1 MKDQLNE
8 LHLFAGAGGGIL
20 GGMLHGHTTVC
31 AVELEPYCRKVL
43 LQRQRDGILPKFPI
57 WDDVCT
63 FDGTPWRG
71 KVDVVCGGFPCP
83 DFSNGNQWNVGG
95 SRFSGL
101 EGSRG
106 SLWFEMFRIVCEI
119 RPKFVFVENVPNL
132 VKFGVGTVLGSLAEV
147 GYNSR
152 WCVLGSKDCGG
163 VHKRDRVWILAIH
176 SSIDR
181 LQEEQSFSPNVAA
194 ENEAAQNARIT
205 AGATGLD
212 GIRGYVGSHI
222 AGKNDEMARWLDRF
236 KAIGNGQDAV
246 VAATAWKILG
256 GE

>member
-1 MKDQLNE
+1 MNE

-20 GGMLHGHTTVC
+20 GGMLLGHTTVC

-57 WDDVCT
+57 WDDVTT
-63 FDGTPWRG
+63 FDGKPWRG

-83 DFSNGNQWNVGG
+83 DFSNGNQKE
-95 SRFSGL
+95 SRFTGL

-106 SLWFEMFRIVCEI
+106 GLWFEMLRIICEI

-132 VKFGVGTVLGSLAEV
+132 VKFGIGTVLGNLAES

-163 VHKRDRVWILAIH
+163 VHKRDRAWILAIH
-176 SSIDR
+176 PNIDR
-181 LQEEQSFSPNVAA
+181 LQAEQSFNSNVGKK
-194 ENEAAQNARIT
+194 NEAKEVSRDT
-205 AGATGLD
+205 TGAIGLD
-212 GIRGYVGSHI
+212 GIQGYVSPHI
-222 AGKNDEMARWLDRF
+222 AGKDDEMANWLDRF
-236 KAIGNGQDAV
+236 KAVGNGQDAR